1 MAFEDI
7 QRVDRLGEK
16 DKSALIAARAYIYFK
31 RKNRLAGD
39 VAFVIQR
46 WLTGHFFQTANSLGR
61 RKVSTGLVT

>member
-46 WLTGHFFQTANSLGR
+46 WLTGHFFRLPIVLDVG
-61 RKVSTGLVT
+61 KYLLDL